1 VGDLADALKPV
12 EARILS
18 LDLERLPGEVTLDV
32 WEPRDF
38 RRVNYVHPERWSIY
52 PRTLCASG
60 QWYGQKGTL
69 FVAAWEQPDDPWHVA
84 RTVWQWLDEADLAVG
99 FNHKA
104 ADLKWLRTDWL
115 QAGLPMP
122 SPWRDVD
129 LYLIARQ
136 AFAFESKSLQHLCTR
151 LDLPVKAG
159 KYNATE
165 AKAALLDDGPER
177 RRLVRYSRQ
186 DARLNFAVFDRL
198 KPYLTG
204 YNLGLYAE
212 DEARVCVNC
221 GGRNLQP
228 AGWANTATRR
238 FPSYRCSD
246 CQTLMRG
253 KHRSAAVPMR
263 GITR

>member
-1 VGDLADALKPV
+1 M
-12 EARILS
+12 
-18 LDLERLPGEVTLDV
+18 DV

-38 RRVNYVHPERWSIY
+38 SRINYVHPEKWSVY

-60 QWYGQKGTL
+60 QWLGAKGTL

-84 RTVWQWLDEADLAVG
+84 RTVWQWLDEADIAVG

-104 ADLKWLRTDWL
+104 ADLRWLRTDWL

-122 SPWRDVD
+122 SPWRDCD
-129 LYLIARQ
+129 LYVIARS
-136 AFAFESKSLQHLCTR
+136 AFSFESKSLQHLCER
-151 LDLPVKAG
+151 LGLPVKAG

-165 AKAALLDDGPER
+165 AKAALLADGPER

-186 DARLNFAVFDRL
+186 DARLNLAVMERL
-198 KPYLTG
+198 RPYLYG
-204 YNLGLYAE
+204 MNFGLYAE

-221 GGRNLQP
+221 GSDRLEP
-228 AGWANTATRR
+228 AGWAATAVTRY
-238 FPSYRCSD
+238 PSYRCQD
-246 CQTLMRG
+246 CQSLMRG

-263 GITR
+263 GVR